1 MNRCMNHRLRHAVLA
16 ALATWSTASVA
27 VDHAVV
33 VPGSAIT
40 VQRLQLGDAA
50 VTRDYGSYQWVR
62 VDAAGLARLR
72 ASGLAFEERPEANL
86 LRGDTLGFDPLLA
99 EASRFRAGT
108 TTAEGHGLVL
118 VQWDSPVTGS
128 RLDALRARGLE
139 PLQYYPSNAY
149 LAWGPLA
156 AARRLAQD
164 DTVRWA
170 DGFSVDLKQAPSL
183 KGREGRIDNVAVT
196 FYNDGDI
203 DALIDKLVALGAE
216 VLVVAKAQPDGRIW
230 DATIRVDA
238 GKLDVIAA
246 LPQVWAMGWQSPQ
259 PALEDEMSSQIIAGN
274 YTGAGVPVTTPA
286 YIPWLATQSFPNL
299 PGGPNGA
306 GVRWA
311 ITDSG
316 IDLSHPEFAGGRIV
330 AGHTYPGCPAGNGP
344 GDDPSTG
351 GHGTHVAGIVG
362 GAGVALNGSSQPYV
376 DAGGFRY
383 GVGVAPQVGL
393 VALNPICAGGTPWPP
408 AGGWQELSKRALGF
422 QAAGTNNSWTSGEG
436 AGAGYLASARTHD
449 FIVRDGDFDTPTT
462 NEPFILVFSAG
473 NSGSGASTI
482 TAPKELK
489 NGIVVGSTLNRRS
502 SGGTGNIETLSSFSS
517 RGPARDGRRLPTVS
531 APGSD
536 IASTR
541 RVAGAAQCG
550 TAIAGTDSRYSLCS
564 GTSMAS
570 PHVAGAA
577 VLLAQVWRDQNAPTL
592 ISPAMAK
599 AQLVNGALDL
609 ADGAPVPNNG
619 EGWGRINLP
628 GSFARDR
635 PVHYVNQTV
644 LLSTAGETWER
655 QVTVGDPTKPFKVTL
670 AWTDAPAAVGANPT
684 LVNDLD
690 LEVIGNGQ
698 RYRGNVYAAGV
709 STPGGTPDRLDN
721 IENIN
726 LPTASGAMTV
736 RVRAHNL
743 PGDGV
748 PNSGDTTDQD
758 FALVCSNCNLVTS
771 GYTLAASTTTVAA
784 CSPGS
789 ANLTLASG
797 SYNGFS
803 SPITLTAEGLPGG
816 ANASFATNP
825 LTPGASTAVTLN
837 LPAGLAA
844 GPATAVL
851 RGNAGGLAVAEPIAL
866 DISSATPGTFALT
879 APTVGQTGVSTTPTL
894 SWAASPGATSYLV
907 EVATDPGFTNIVATR
922 TVTGTSTTLTTA
934 LAPDTVHHWRVR
946 ASNGCGNTLATGNFR
961 TALEICRTPALAIP
975 DGNAAGVSD
984 VMMSAVSGAI
994 TDLDVSLQ
1002 VNHTYLNDLTIRLV
1016 HVASSTTINLLARPT
1031 AGTGTTE
1038 CSGNDINGTLDD
1050 KAAAAAQTS
1059 CVNTAVPALSGRL
1072 RPAAAL
1078 TAFDTRELAGQW
1090 RLEVVDA
1097 VSTDSGSVVRWC
1109 LLPTVAAGPANV
1121 IFDHGF
1127 E

>member
-1 MNRCMNHRLRHAVLA
+1 MNLHIRRAVLA
-16 ALATWSTASVA
+16 ALAAWSAAATATE
-27 VDHAVV
+27 HAVV
-33 VPGSAIT
+33 VHGTTAAME
-40 VQRLQLGDAA
+40 RLHLGTANR
-50 VTRDYGSYQWVR
+50 VRDFGSYQWLR
-62 VDAAGLARLR
+62 VDDAGLAALR
-72 ASGLAFEERPEANL
+72 ASGLTIEEQPSANL
-86 LRGDTLGFDPLLA
+86 VQGETLGFDPLSDA
-99 EASRFRAGT
+99 ASRFRPGT
-108 TTAEGHGLVL
+108 TTADGMGLVL
-118 VQWDSPVTGS
+118 VQWDSPVTAS

-149 LAWGPLA
+149 LAWGPVA
-156 AARRLAQD
+156 ATARIAED
-164 DTVRWA
+164 DAVRWT
-170 DGFSVDLKQAPSL
+170 DRFSVDFKQAPSL
-183 KGREGRIDNVAVT
+183 KSRVGRIDNVAVT

-203 DALIDKLVALGAE
+203 DGVVDQLVALGAE

-238 GKLDVIAA
+238 AKLDAIAA

-286 YIPWLATQSFPNL
+286 YIPWLATQSFANL

-330 AGHTYPGCPAGNGP
+330 GGHTYPGCPAGNGL
-344 GDDPSTG
+344 GDDPSSG

-362 GAGVALNGSSQPYV
+362 GAGIAVNGGGQPYV

-449 FIVRDGDFDTPTT
+449 FMVRDGDFDTPTT

-473 NSGSGASTI
+473 NSGPNASTI

-502 SGGTGNIETLSSFSS
+502 SGGSGNIEALSGFSS
-517 RGPARDGRRLPTVS
+517 RGPARDGRRMPTVA

-550 TAIAGTDSRYSLCS
+550 TAIAGTDNRYSLCS

-592 ISPAMAK
+592 ISPAMTK
-599 AQLVNGALDL
+599 AQLVNGALDI
-609 ADGAPVPNNG
+609 ADAAPVPNNG

-635 PVHYVNQTV
+635 PMHYVNQTV

-655 QVTVGDPTKPFKVTL
+655 QFTVGDPTRPFKVTL

-690 LEVIGNGQ
+690 LEVIGGGQ
-698 RYRGNVYAAGV
+698 RYRGNVYTAGA
-709 STPGGTPDRLDN
+709 STPGGTADRLDN
-721 IENIN
+721 IENVN
-726 LPTASGAMTV
+726 LPSASGAMTV
-736 RVRAHNL
+736 RVRAHNV

-748 PNSGDTTDQD
+748 PNAGDTTDQD
-758 FALVCSNCNLVTS
+758 FALVCSNCSLVTS
-771 GYTLAASTTTVAA
+771 GYTLSASATAVAV

-789 ANLTLASG
+789 ANLTLGSG
-797 SYNGFS
+797 SYNGFT
-803 SPITLTAEGLPGG
+803 SPITLTADGLPAG
-816 ANASFATNP
+816 ANAGFATNP
-825 LTPGASTAVTLN
+825 LTPGTSTAVTLN
-837 LPAGLAA
+837 LPAGLSA

-851 RGNAGGLAVAEPIAL
+851 RGNAGGLAVAEPVAL
-866 DISSATPGTFALT
+866 DISSGTPGVFAVT
-879 APTVGQTGVSTTPTL
+879 APTIGQTGVSTTPTL

-907 EVATDPGFTNIVATR
+907 EVATDPGFANIVATR
-922 TVTGTSTTLTTA
+922 TVTGTSTTLATA
-934 LAPDTVHHWRVR
+934 LAADTEHHWRVR
-946 ASNGCGNTLATGNFR
+946 ATNGCGNTLATGNFR
-961 TALEICRTPALAIP
+961 TVLEICRTPALAIP
-975 DGNAAGVSD
+975 DGNATGVTDTMTAATAG
-984 VMMSAVSGAI
+984 AL

-1002 VNHTYLNDLTIRLV
+1002 LNHTYLNDLTIRLV
-1016 HVASSTTINLLARPT
+1016 HVASNTTINLLARPT

-1038 CSGNDINGTLDD
+1038 CSGNDINGILDD
-1050 KAAAAAQTS
+1050 EATAAAQTS
-1059 CVNTAVPALSGRL
+1059 CVNAAVPALSGRL

-1078 TAFDTRELAGQW
+1078 TAFDTRELSGQW
-1090 RLEVVDA
+1090 RLEVVDSI
-1097 VSTDSGSVVRWC
+1097 STDSGSVVRWC
-1109 LLPTVAAGPANV
+1109 LQPTVAAGPANV